1 MCDKITETELGA
13 SIDDLVDG
21 PDVCPACGSV
31 LRGDHLVDRDRP
43 VDHPSSDNK
52 IRGADSRKIAE
63 SILICPKA
71 GGGTLV
77 VKTEDGIES
86 MTSDYRLENGF
97 DE

>member
-1 MCDKITETELGA
+1 MGDKITDTELGA
-13 SIDDLVDG
+13 SIDDLIDG

-43 VDHPSSDNK
+43 VEHPSSDNK
-52 IRGADSRKIAE
+52 IRGIDSRKIAE
-63 SILICPKA
+63 NILVCPEV
-71 GGGTLV
+71 GGGKNV
-77 VKTEDGIES
+77 VETEDGIES